1 MQASLKVAQRSVWAR
16 DGLGR
21 TFFAQARPVR
31 PKTGTNEH
39 DRSRF
44 GRAHALPDGLSVVL
58 IHAFLEL

>member
-1 MQASLKVAQRSVWAR
+1 MSFYMGITSVGIR
-16 DGLGR
+16 DGLGH

-44 GRAHALPDGLSVVL
+44 GRARALPNGLSVVL
-58 IHAFLEL
+58 VRAFLEL

>member
-1 MQASLKVAQRSVWAR
+1 MPAPGPPGPVVVVR

-21 TFFAQARPVR
+21 TFSARARPVR

-44 GRAHALPDGLSVVL
+44 GRARALPDGLSVVL
-58 IHAFLEL
+58 VRAFLEL